1 MADPNPSTNPSPSPG
16 PSPNANAT
24 PSQGVYKIGQ
34 RWVAKAMRDGSLKS
48 LGAFGTAQEAARA
61 YARECSA
68 EHGGRPDERPSARS
82 AMVRLG

>member
-1 MADPNPSTNPSPSPG
+1 
-16 PSPNANAT
+16 
-24 PSQGVYKIGQ
+24 
-34 RWVAKAMRDGSLKS
+34 VAKAMRDGSLKS